1 MRLHAD
7 GDASRR
13 AGAPAG
19 AGSTPRARIFD
30 QRLPVAAVVAPSRS
44 ESVGS
49 ETTISGRA
57 GVGRIRPCR
66 RAASGLA
73 AT

>member
-1 MRLHAD
+1 
-7 GDASRR
+7 
-13 AGAPAG
+13 
-19 AGSTPRARIFD
+19 
-30 QRLPVAAVVAPSRS
+30 VAPSRS